1 MADHSRIGN
10 TTSMYQAAL
19 FQCSACSWSVKE
31 SWKGNMIDDYT
42 VTLILEDI
50 EKKDCWW
57 WKMIDDDKLLM
68 MMSMMMILRFI
79 LYGWWL

>member
-10 TTSMYQAAL
+10 TTSTYQTAL

-31 SWKGNMIDDYT
+31 SWKSKSYI
-42 VTLILEDI
+42 VTFIFEDI

-68 MMSMMMILRFI
+68 MMPMLMILKII